1 MGALAG
7 KRRGKRMSI
16 KIEDLTVVFK
26 NRVTAINHI
35 NLEIPKGILGLLG
48 EIGAGKTT
56 LMRVLTTILEHSD
69 GTVSF

>member
-7 KRRGKRMSI
+7 KRRGKRMNI

-48 EIGAGKTT
+48 ENGA
-56 LMRVLTTILEHSD
+56 
-69 GTVSF
+69 